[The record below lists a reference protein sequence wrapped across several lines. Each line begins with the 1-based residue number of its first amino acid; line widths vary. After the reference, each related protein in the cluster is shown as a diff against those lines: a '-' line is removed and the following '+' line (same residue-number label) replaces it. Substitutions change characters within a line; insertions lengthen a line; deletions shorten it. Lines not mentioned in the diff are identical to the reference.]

1 MRVAL
6 FVTCLADLFYP
17 QVAEGVVRVL
27 WRLGVEVDFPQA
39 QTCCGQPA
47 YNNGYRRDAAILA
60 RHFLDVFEAAP
71 YIVTPSGSCAAMVR
85 KVYPSLFAD
94 DPARRTQ
101 AEAIAART
109 YEFSEF
115 LVRVLGVED
124 VGATYPA
131 TVTYHDACHLS
142 RMLGVRDEPRR
153 LLRAVRGLT
162 LVEMER
168 PDWCCGFGGAFSV
181 HMPAISTAILAQ
193 KIQRASAT
201 GANALVTSDAGCMM
215 HIAGRLAR
223 LGERMRVL
231 HLAQVL
237 AGEEQPPQ
245 SG

>member
-17 QVAEGVVRVL
+17 QVAEDVVRVL

-71 YIVTPSGSCAAMVR
+71 HIVTPSGSCAAMVR
-85 KVYPSLFAD
+85 KVYPNLLAD
-94 DPARRTQ
+94 DPARRAQ

-124 VGATYPA
+124 VGATYSGS
-131 TVTYHDACHLS
+131 VTYHDACHLYHA
-142 RMLGVRDEPRR
+142 LGVHEEPRR

-168 PDWCCGFGGAFSV
+168 PDWCCGFGGTFSV
-181 HMPAISTAILAQ
+181 RMPAISTAILAQ
-193 KIQRASAT
+193 KIQRARAT
-201 GANALVTSDAGCMM
+201 GADALVTSDAGCMM

-223 LGERMRVL
+223 LGEPLRVL

-237 AGEEQPPQ
+237 ARGD
-245 SG
+245 

>member
-17 QVAEGVVRVL
+17 QIAEDVVRVL

-47 YNNGYRRDAAILA
+47 YNSGYRRDAAILA
-60 RHFLDVFEAAP
+60 RHFLDIFEAAP
-71 YIVTPSGSCAAMVR
+71 LIVTPSGSCAAMVR
-85 KVYPSLFAD
+85 KVYPDLLAA
-94 DPARRTQ
+94 DPARRAQ

-131 TVTYHDACHLS
+131 TVTYHDACHLC
-142 RMLGVRDEPRR
+142 RALGVREEPRR

-181 HMPAISTAILAQ
+181 RMPAVSTAILTQ
-193 KIQRASAT
+193 KIQRARAT
-201 GANALVTSDAGCMM
+201 GADALVTSDAGCMM

-223 LGERMRVL
+223 LGEPMRVL

-237 AGEEQPPQ
+237 AGEGPPPRAA
-245 SG
+245 